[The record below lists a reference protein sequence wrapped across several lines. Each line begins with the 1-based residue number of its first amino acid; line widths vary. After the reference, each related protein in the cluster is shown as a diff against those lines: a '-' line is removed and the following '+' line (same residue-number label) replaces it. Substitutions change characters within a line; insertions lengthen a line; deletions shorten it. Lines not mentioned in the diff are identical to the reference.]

1 MAVKI
6 GSARHDENG
15 RYSGG
20 KAGDQTGSEVST
32 QDWYKHSKGWV
43 CIRAKDDKVRE
54 KIAVAMQAA
63 CNNPHI
69 GYDQSQNTT
78 LFAVASKVGY
88 DPAKV
93 TVNCETDCARLVRV
107 CVWYAGIK
115 ADDFYTGN
123 EVEALRETGAF
134 NILTD
139 DDYTTKSSYLKRGD
153 ILVTKTKG
161 HTVVVLSNGSKVKT
175 DSNTSVNEDI
185 NNDSLRRGSKGS
197 KVEELQTAL
206 KKLDYKD
213 ANGNTLDIDGSF
225 GSKTEYAV
233 KAFQKDHNLV
243 VDGIFGPI
251 TKAALEKALKESS
264 PTKTVKATTSVYIR
278 KGPSKSYSHIK
289 VLKKGKTAIWDG
301 EEKNGWYHLP
311 NEGGWVSSKYL
322 KVI

>member
-32 QDWYKHSKGWV
+32 QNWYKHSKGWV
-43 CIRAKDDKVRE
+43 CIRAKDDTVRE

-63 CNNPHI
+63 CSNPHI

-78 LFAVASKVGY
+78 LFSVASKVGY

-93 TVNCETDCARLVRV
+93 TINCETDCARLVRV

-123 EVEALRETGAF
+123 EVEALSETGAF
-134 NILTD
+134 DILTSD
-139 DDYTTKSSYLKRGD
+139 KYTTQSAYLKRGD

-161 HTVVVLSNGSKVKT
+161 HTVVVLSNGSKCNSAVDE
-175 DSNTSVNEDI
+175 DSNN
-185 NNDSLRRGSKGS
+185 LRKGSTGS
-197 KVEELQTAL
+197 KVKELQTML
-206 KKLDYKD
+206 KKLGYKD
-213 ANGNTLDIDGSF
+213 SDGNVLDIDGSF

-233 KAFQKDHNLV
+233 KAFQKDYKLT
-243 VDGIFGPI
+243 VDGICGPI
-251 TKAALEKALKESS
+251 TWEALEKAFKEA
-264 PTKTVKATTSVYIR
+264 PTTKTVEATTNVYIR
-278 KGPSKSYSHIK
+278 KGPSKSYSYIK
-289 VLKKGKTAIWDG
+289 ILKKGKTATWNG
-301 EEKNGWYHLP
+301 EVKNNWYYLSDK
-311 NEGGWVSSKYL
+311 GGWVSSTYL